1 MLLPVIVA
9 LELMFPATSSLY
21 CGLDVPMPTLPL
33 ESRRMRSPQAL
44 PLKVQNAR
52 LLAGPLEPLM
62 ISPVWEEL
70 SYPRWMPLLFVG
82 SINAPRLYQ
91 FPIIEAPGLL
101 SVKGFVG
108 LVVPMPRLPFLSI
121 VIRTGGSGTLLAA
134 AVANI
139 MLDSPETYELRT
151 ILAVDLFGSS
161 TAHTLPL

>member
-108 LVVPMPRLPFLSI
+108 FAVPMPTLPPFGLRDRFLKPTPVCTDWITPISSP
-121 VIRTGGSGTLLAA
+121 VSSYPMVTLLP
-134 AVANI
+134 
-139 MLDSPETYELRT
+139 L
-151 ILAVDLFGSS
+151 
-161 TAHTLPL
+161 TLPNAPA